1 MRTAVTVINTIQT
14 GADSYKDL
22 KITKIFEDEVTLGDI
37 KSWANRILKYKG
49 DTEDISLGS
58 LDFSDVID

>member
-49 DTEDISLGS
+49 DTEDINLGS